1 MKMMMVMLALLLMLT
16 MKSVIG
22 LRCYTCNSH
31 FDPLCGDPFF
41 DNLGEVRSG
50 DRYEQE
56 CQPEFGQT
64 VFCRKG
70 VGSGDAVERSCGWE
84 EEMREELRKDWWEGW
99 GSGWLDTSGCY
110 THRTMGRMCACYSD
124 KCNGGVVMASTKNL
138 LILILLVVVKI

>member
-1 MKMMMVMLALLLMLT
+1 MKLVWLTGLMTLS
-16 MKSVIG
+16 MKSALG

-41 DNLGEVRSG
+41 DDIGEVRSG

-56 CQPEFGQT
+56 CLPEFGQA

-70 VGSGDAVERSCGWE
+70 VGSGDAVERGCGWE
-84 EEMREELRKDWWEGW
+84 EEMREELRRDWWEGW

-124 KCNGGVVMASTKNL
+124 NCNKGVLKAAAEHLLTVALLTVMGLK
-138 LILILLVVVKI
+138 